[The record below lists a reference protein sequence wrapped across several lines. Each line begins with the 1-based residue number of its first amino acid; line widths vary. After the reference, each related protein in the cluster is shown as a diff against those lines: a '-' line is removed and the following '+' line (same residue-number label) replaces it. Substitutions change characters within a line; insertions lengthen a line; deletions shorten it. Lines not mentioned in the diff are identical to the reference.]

1 MKAVKFAD
9 NSDKIFITKSILN
22 IIIDYLNYNELIK
35 TLEGH
40 HRGLNNHRL
49 IGIYNKLVLLYD
61 IDVKKDNE
69 FIDKSID
76 IKSIPILLN
85 PWNKDR
91 VYDNLERF
99 IRNDT
104 KFDWRKSNGNIM
116 NIYLHPMDII
126 ICGGGNHSQLTARI
140 KGEGETS
147 ITEVKDYSKLYKKV
161 HFNGENYLD
170 KDNKIIDLEENK
182 DDIFFYSGVIFE
194 LGRFL
199 LDQDED

>member
-1 MKAVKFAD
+1 MNTNVKREND
-9 NSDKIFITKSILN
+9 
-22 IIIDYLNYNELIK
+22 
-35 TLEGH
+35 
-40 HRGLNNHRL
+40 
-49 IGIYNKLVLLYD
+49 
-61 IDVKKDNE
+61 
-69 FIDKSID
+69 FIDKSLD
-76 IKSIPILLN
+76 INSYPILLN

-91 VYDNLERF
+91 VYDNLVYF
-99 IRNDT
+99 IKRDI

-116 NIYLHPMDII
+116 NIYLLPIDII
-126 ICGGGNHSQLTARI
+126 VCGGGNHSQLAAKN
-140 KGEGETS
+140 KGEGDTT
-147 ITEVKDYSKLYKKV
+147 ITEVRDYSKLYKKV